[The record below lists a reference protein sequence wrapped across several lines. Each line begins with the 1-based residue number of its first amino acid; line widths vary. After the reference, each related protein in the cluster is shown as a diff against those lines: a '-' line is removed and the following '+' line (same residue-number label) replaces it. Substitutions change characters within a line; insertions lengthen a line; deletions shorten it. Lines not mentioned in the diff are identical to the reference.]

1 MVETALSS
9 ATAAPRGFHQG
20 TSHNNINCT
29 NKSKMRIEGPPSRR
43 DKHQHGLG
51 RAGRCPRWRHCPSS
65 SRGATLPAG
74 GGGAF
79 WFASPTGGATVAAVL
94 VATLLSCLCP
104 AAIGLVIEEPFQATF
119 DHVAAAF
126 GPDVLSAE
134 PPVESRPLVRA
145 KPRDGCVPLH
155 NAMDEGAIAL
165 VERGTCNFT
174 QKVLHAQ
181 LAGASAVVVTDTP
194 ATDKWLMVMY
204 GDPENTQGIDIPAV
218 LVSHATGE
226 RLWSNRSW
234 LPSRQGRLRAS
245 VGAAG
250 HIVMAARPVGA
261 LEMLGIYLLLSVL
274 LLAFSGVCGL
284 VFALGFTWYQRGY
297 RTRAMRKLKSFTFRR
312 RPPPPTLGNQSDPA
326 GTSSSNSGR
335 ASGTADATTE
345 RGEFAAAAA
354 AAAAVPQTGGDDSS
368 SGDGG
373 TASASSL
380 GSGTGSAASEDNS
393 SGNDG
398 FMRRE
403 DDDLCAIC
411 LETYEDG
418 DSLTGL
424 PCRHSFHTQCIRPWL
439 SGKSALCPMC
449 KSEAF
454 GKGGLFLAT
463 APRLEAAF
471 AELAA
476 LCTENLAVLGLFF
489 FASVACGVI
498 AAKLS
503 LRD

>member
-1 MVETALSS
+1 M
-9 ATAAPRGFHQG
+9 
-20 TSHNNINCT
+20 
-29 NKSKMRIEGPPSRR
+29 
-43 DKHQHGLG
+43 
-51 RAGRCPRWRHCPSS
+51 
-65 SRGATLPAG
+65 
-74 GGGAF
+74 
-79 WFASPTGGATVAAVL
+79 
-94 VATLLSCLCP
+94 
-104 AAIGLVIEEPFQATF
+104 
-119 DHVAAAF
+119 
-126 GPDVLSAE
+126 
-134 PPVESRPLVRA
+134 
-145 KPRDGCVPLH
+145 
-155 NAMDEGAIAL
+155 
-165 VERGTCNFT
+165 
-174 QKVLHAQ
+174 
-181 LAGASAVVVTDTP
+181 
-194 ATDKWLMVMY
+194 
-204 GDPENTQGIDIPAV
+204 QGIEIPAV

-234 LPSRQGRLRAS
+234 IPGRQGRLRAS
-245 VGAAG
+245 VGAVG

-284 VFALGFTWYQRGY
+284 VFALAFTWYQRGY

-312 RPPPPTLGNQSDPA
+312 RPPPPTLENQSDPA
-326 GTSSSNSGR
+326 GTSGSNSGR
-335 ASGTADATTE
+335 MSGTADATG
-345 RGEFAAAAA
+345 RGDSAASAAAASGR
-354 AAAAVPQTGGDDSS
+354 GGDSS
-368 SGDGG
+368 SGDAGI
-373 TASASSL
+373 ASASSL
-380 GSGTGSAASEDNS
+380 GNGTGSTASADNNNNS
-393 SGNDG
+393 NNG
-398 FMRRE
+398 FMGRE

-424 PCRHSFHTQCIRPWL
+424 PCRHSFHTECIRPWL

-489 FASVACGVI
+489 LASVACGVI

>member
-1 MVETALSS
+1 MVETSLSS
-9 ATAAPRGFHQG
+9 ATAAPRGFHQH
-20 TSHNNINCT
+20 TSHYNINRRT
-29 NKSKMRIEGPPSRR
+29 NKAKMRIEEPASRR

-51 RAGRCPRWRHCPSS
+51 RAGRCPRWRHRPSG
-65 SRGATLPAG
+65 SRGATLPAT
-74 GGGAF
+74 GGGAV
-79 WFASPTGGATVAAVL
+79 WFAWPTAGATAAAVL
-94 VATLLSCLCP
+94 VTTLLSCLCP

-234 LPSRQGRLRAS
+234 LPGRQGRLRAS

-335 ASGTADATTE
+335 ASGTVDATT
-345 RGEFAAAAA
+345 G
-354 AAAAVPQTGGDDSS
+354 Q
-368 SGDGG
+368 
-373 TASASSL
+373 ASSL
-380 GSGTGSAASEDNS
+380 GNGTGSAASEDNS
-393 SGNDG
+393 SSNDNG

-489 FASVACGVI
+489 LASVACGVI

-503 LRD
+503 LRE

>member
-1 MVETALSS
+1 MPPIVYHHGGMTGVREAKVET
-9 ATAAPRGFHQG
+9 
-20 TSHNNINCT
+20 
-29 NKSKMRIEGPPSRR
+29 SRR
-43 DKHQHGLG
+43 PRRGLG
-51 RAGRCPRWRHCPSS
+51 MLLFLC
-65 SRGATLPAG
+65 
-74 GGGAF
+74 
-79 WFASPTGGATVAAVL
+79 
-94 VATLLSCLCP
+94 LSCLARP
-104 AAIGLVIEEPFQATF
+104 AAGLVIEEPFHATF

-126 GPDVLSAE
+126 GPDLLNIE
-134 PPVESRPLVRA
+134 PPVESRPLVKAR
-145 KPRDGCVPLH
+145 PRDGCTPLQTL
-155 NAMDEGAIAL
+155 MDDGAIAL

-181 LAGASAVVVTDTP
+181 EAGASAVVVTDTRV
-194 ATDKWLMVMY
+194 TDKWLMVMY
-204 GDPENTQGIDIPAV
+204 GDPENAQGIEIPAV
-218 LVSHATGE
+218 LVSHSTGE

-234 LPSRQGRLRAS
+234 IPGRQGKLKAS

-250 HIVMAARPVGA
+250 HIVLQTRPVGA

-284 VFALGFTWYQRGY
+284 LFALAFTWYQRGY
-297 RTRAMRKLKSFTFRR
+297 RTRAMRKLKSFKFRKRTQQTPAPAPSASPPALKTSRNDVDGNSPGGGRSSTAASTAEATTGAGHGRNLSSDTYGNDGGVKGSKSFPCPR
-312 RPPPPTLGNQSDPA
+312 RQRPRENLGSVNHGGGRA
-326 GTSSSNSGR
+326 GGGDRDVDGAESAGKTALGGGGRGEDSSNS
-335 ASGTADATTE
+335 D
-345 RGEFAAAAA
+345 
-354 AAAAVPQTGGDDSS
+354 
-368 SGDGG
+368 
-373 TASASSL
+373 L
-380 GSGTGSAASEDNS
+380 MGS
-393 SGNDG
+393 
-398 FMRRE
+398 
-403 DDDLCAIC
+403 DDDMCAIC

-424 PCRHSFHTQCIRPWL
+424 PCRHSFHTECIQPWL

-489 FASVACGVI
+489 VASVACGVI

-503 LRD
+503 LRE